1 MDALVAAYES
11 EEDEK
16 SRAEVE
22 KHGHQGPMLAEMR
35 ANSDQREAKR
45 MKMMI
50 SYDTRSSFLAS
61 SARANVISGEF
72 MQVAP
77 LPPINSGIVQRNQQ
91 VRSAALP
98 FPSGRYVSKRE
109 RAAAAAALAD
119 STTCSIPS
127 STALPSPGAK
137 NILTSE
143 LPYHIRKKL
152 ENIDPHAADFN
163 RLPKGLVCQLE
174 GHIKGINAVR
184 WSPTHASLLASAGM
198 DNLARVWNVWNASD
212 QQMVQQMSS
221 HSAAVKDVQWS
232 IDGKHLLSCGFDKA
246 ARLTDVEYGSEIK
259 VFADENYMNV
269 VRFHPLEDG
278 SFLAGGAKGTIK
290 LWDIRSGKPVK
301 EYAKSLGQILDL
313 DFNKDGKRFVSTSDI
328 AKRNASDRAIIVWDY
343 NKQIALS
350 NQVYLEAY
358 TCPSVRYHPFE
369 ETFIAQSNAS
379 YIAIFSGRPPFKM
392 NRYKRFEGH
401 EVSANRIQ
409 CNFSPD
415 GAFVVTGSADGSTY
429 YYSFRSSKLLRKF
442 QSHQQVCTD
451 VSFHPVLPSVVV
463 SCGWDGRICVYE

>member
-11 EEDEK
+11 EEDDK
-16 SRAEVE
+16 PRTEVE
-22 KHGHQGPMLAEMR
+22 KNGHQGPLLAEMR

-45 MKMMI
+45 MKMMLPF
-50 SYDTRSSFLAS
+50 DTRSSFPAS
-61 SARANVISGEF
+61 SGRADITAAGF
-72 MQVAP
+72 MPVAP
-77 LPPINSGIVQRNQQ
+77 LPPISSGIVQRNQQ
-91 VRSAALP
+91 VRPAALP

-109 RAAAAAALAD
+109 RAAAAALAD
-119 STTCSIPS
+119 STACPIPS
-127 STALPSPGAK
+127 ATARPPPGVK

-143 LPYHIRKKL
+143 LPHHIRKKL

-174 GHIKGINAVR
+174 GHIKGINAAR

-198 DNLARVWNVWNASD
+198 DNLARIWNVWNASD
-212 QQMVQQMSS
+212 QQMVQQLSS
-221 HSAAVKDVQWS
+221 HTAAVKDIQWS
-232 IDGKHLLSCGFDKA
+232 TDGKHLLSCGFDKV

-259 VFADENYMNV
+259 VFADENVMNV

-278 SFLAGGAKGTIK
+278 SFLAGGGKGTIK

-301 EYAKSLGQILDL
+301 EYSKSLGQILDL

-379 YIAIFSGRPPFKM
+379 YIAIFSGRPPYKM
-392 NRYKRFEGH
+392 N
-401 EVSANRIQ
+401 
-409 CNFSPD
+409 
-415 GAFVVTGSADGSTY
+415 
-429 YYSFRSSKLLRKF
+429 
-442 QSHQQVCTD
+442 SH
-451 VSFHPVLPSVVV
+451 PSVVKYFA
-463 SCGWDGRICVYE
+463 SLSSATSLSRFSEI